1 MNTRT
6 STSSR
11 TGKVAGVDRAKAPA
25 RRKRNRAGRPT
36 ADELERRKVKVMQVA
51 TDMFVSRGYAGTTL
65 LDIAKQAGVA
75 TRTLYQHFGDKEA
88 IFREVI
94 FARDNAAIEKPSVED
109 GDDLVSALTKAA
121 RYSLEV
127 SLRTRSIE
135 LMRLM
140 IAESARFPDLMSK
153 VTNTIFTRFKANV
166 AAVFRELCDRGL
178 IPQGD
183 HDQSAELFVDLMLG
197 NSTVMIYFG
206 WRSARPTEED
216 VAVKVDLFIAGRFG
230 TAALAATPAKKA
242 KPKVVPSPAA
252 APASAIKSPV
262 RKPRKTA

>member
-1 MNTRT
+1 LSTGTRT
-6 STSSR
+6 SPR
-11 TGKVAGVDRAKAPA
+11 AGKFAGVDRAKAPA

-36 ADELERRKVKVMQVA
+36 AEELERRKLKVMEVA
-51 TDMFVSRGYAGTTL
+51 TEMFVNRGYAGTTL

-94 FARDNAAIEKPSVED
+94 FARDNATIDKPTVED
-109 GDDLVSALTKAA
+109 DDDLGSALTRAA

-140 IAESARFPDLMSK
+140 IAESARFPDLMGK
-153 VTNTIFTRFKANV
+153 VTNTIFTRFKANI
-166 AAVFRELCDRGL
+166 AAVFRQLCERGL

-206 WRSARPTEED
+206 WRSARPTAEE
-216 VAVKVDLFIAGRFG
+216 VAVKVDLFIQGRFG
-230 TAALAATPAKKA
+230 SAALAATPVKAAA
-242 KPKVVPSPAA
+242 KPAAKTVAVAAKPAKA
-252 APASAIKSPV
+252 A
-262 RKPRKTA
+262 RKMA

>member
-1 MNTRT
+1 MNTGTRT
-6 STSSR
+6 PPR
-11 TGKVAGVDRAKAPA
+11 AGKVADRTKVPA

-36 ADELERRKVKVMQVA
+36 ADELERRKLKVMEVA
-51 TDMFVSRGYAGTTL
+51 TEMFVNRGYAGTTL

-94 FARDNAAIEKPSVED
+94 FARDNATIDKPTVED
-109 GDDLVSALTKAA
+109 EDDLVSALTRAA
-121 RYSLEV
+121 RYSMEV

-140 IAESARFPDLMSK
+140 IAESARFPELMSK

-166 AAVFRELCDRGL
+166 AAVFSQLCERGF
-178 IPQGD
+178 IPDGD
-183 HDQSAELFVDLMLG
+183 HNQSAELFVDLMLG

-206 WRSARPTEED
+206 WRSARPTEEE
-216 VAVKVDLFIAGRFG
+216 VAVKVDLFIKGRFG
-230 TAALAATPAKKA
+230 AAALTARPAKKA
-242 KPKVVPSPAA
+242 KPAAKSAPAPVA
-252 APASAIKSPV
+252 APAKPARAA
-262 RKPRKTA
+262 RKKA